1 MLQRNIDKINE
12 VNGVSFIY
20 TLKPTLNLLGLNPSS
35 NETIATIINR
45 NGSNAPSVNLSLH
58 SLEQLDGN
66 EFDIMTNKTHQQN
79 AKKLLTRF
87 SIILNECFKKDVDV
101 NQYGIENIGIFKEP
115 LISGYRS
122 LQTND
127 IVGGATN
134 SRHLSGEA
142 LDFDLQYKDS
152 QKVSVIKIFYFIL
165 KEVYKIDQHIL
176 GNIFDIRNNNDKNSY
191 DSVIYTFKDV
201 AYLKL
206 QQIPPS
212 AFNDHV
218 GTFFIYVN
226 QNFIH
231 FDIRE
236 TNGKI
241 NFQAKGKPGAQVPT
255 VRIDDDN

>member
-45 NGSNAPSVNLSLH
+45 NGSDAPSVNLSLH

-87 SIILNECFKKDVDV
+87 STILNKCFEKDVNV
-101 NQYGIENIGIFKEP
+101 NQYGIQNIGIFKGP

-134 SRHLSGEA
+134 SKHLSGEA

-165 KEVYKIDQHIL
+165 KEVYKIDQNIL
-176 GNIFDIRNNNDKNSY
+176 DNIFDISNNKDPY
-191 DSVIYTFKDV
+191 DSLIYTFKDT
-201 AYLKL
+201 AYSKL
-206 QQIPPS
+206 QQILPN